1 MTKTERT
8 VALYVAA
15 SITGALALALLQAI
29 AGGVLTRALEL
40 SEDSIWRGLGVA
52 RFGLFKLGLF
62 FAVFGVLWLVLRGES
77 LARRVG
83 AGLLATAVLGWVGKE
98 LVFEDRG
105 LAALYVLLGLAATL
119 ASAFEA
125 WRRWAAAGVLGL
137 VVAATALASQ
147 GDSLVE
153 GRNFFAAIVV
163 GVLFCAPAIAWVTAT
178 GEAVDRAGVALDR

>member
-1 MTKTERT
+1 MTKTEKT

-15 SITGALALALLQAI
+15 SIAGAIALALLQAV
-29 AGGVLTRALEL
+29 AGGVLARALDL
-40 SEDSIWRGLGVA
+40 SEESVWRGLGVA
-52 RFGLFKLGLF
+52 RFALFKLGLF
-62 FAVFGVLWLVLRGES
+62 FAVFGVLWFVLRGES
-77 LARRVG
+77 VSRRVG
-83 AGLLATAVLGWVGKE
+83 VGLLATAVLGWIAKE
-98 LVFEDRG
+98 LVFEDRA

-119 ASAFEA
+119 ASAFEE

-178 GEAVDRAGVALDR
+178 GEAVERAGTALDR